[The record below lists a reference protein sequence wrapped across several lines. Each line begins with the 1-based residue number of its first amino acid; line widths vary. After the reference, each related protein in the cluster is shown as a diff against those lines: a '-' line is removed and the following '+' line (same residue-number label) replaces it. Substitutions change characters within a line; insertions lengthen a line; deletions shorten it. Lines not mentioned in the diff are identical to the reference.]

1 MAGFVELSRE
11 ICEGMEGINPAY
23 AVRVLPFTT
32 LSELLD

>member
-32 LSELLD
+32 LSEFLD